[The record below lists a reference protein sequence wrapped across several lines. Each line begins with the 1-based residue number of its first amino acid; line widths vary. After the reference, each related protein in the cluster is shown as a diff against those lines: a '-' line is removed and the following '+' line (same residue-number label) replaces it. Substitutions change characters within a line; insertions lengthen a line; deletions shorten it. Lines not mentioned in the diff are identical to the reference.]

1 MGLVE
6 LRGANDM
13 EKQSICIQQSKKRN
27 MAEQAFA
34 LARNKGNWI
43 EVSAVICCVALKD
56 RAIS

>member
-6 LRGANDM
+6 HRDANNM

-34 LARNKGNWI
+34 LARNKGNWV
-43 EVSAVICCVALKD
+43 EVSAVTAV
-56 RAIS
+56 